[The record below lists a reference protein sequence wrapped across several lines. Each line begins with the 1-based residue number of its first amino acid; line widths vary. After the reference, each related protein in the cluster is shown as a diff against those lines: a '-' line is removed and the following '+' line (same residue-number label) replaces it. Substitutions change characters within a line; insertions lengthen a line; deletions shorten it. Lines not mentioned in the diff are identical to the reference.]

1 VLALKA
7 SAVLMWIVAV
17 GFGAPAPFVVTYLLR
32 ERSLPIFMGLF
43 PMYGGGFFERWSPE
57 IFAVLLGVFA
67 ALAAVELFAGVLV
80 WHGEQVGAL
89 ITLAL
94 LPIELAFWAGFAVPI
109 PPLTAVVR
117 VALLLA
123 GWSALR

>member
-17 GFGAPAPFVVTYLLR
+17 GFGAPAPFVATYLLR

-43 PMYGGGFFERWSPE
+43 PMYGGGFFERWSP
-57 IFAVLLGVFA
+57 VF
-67 ALAAVELFAGVLV
+67 ELFAGMLV

-117 VALLLA
+117 VAVFLA

>member
-1 VLALKA
+1 MTPCSPLKA
-7 SAVLMWIVAV
+7 SAVLMWIVA
-17 GFGAPAPFVVTYLLR
+17 LLR
-32 ERSLPIFMGLF
+32 ERSLPIFMGLS

-57 IFAVLLGVFA
+57 IFAVLLGAFA
-67 ALAAVELFAGVLV
+67 ALAAFELFAGVLV

-89 ITLAL
+89 IT
-94 LPIELAFWAGFAVPI
+94 LAFWAGFAVPI